1 MDITASTIETA
12 LRQLRKLPAPV
23 SDWHVESGFDS
34 TDDPAVWVW
43 VTLKDD
49 EVEFAKRWKLRS
61 IIDDLVREKIGSF
74 RLVYTRFRSASE
86 MENEK

>member
-1 MDITASTIETA
+1 MDITANTIETA
-12 LRQLRKLPAPV
+12 LRQLRELPAPV
-23 SDWHVESGFDS
+23 SDWHVETGFDS

-61 IIDDLVREKIGSF
+61 IIDDLVCEKVGSF
-74 RLVYTRFRSASE
+74 RLVYTHFRSASE
-86 MENEK
+86 MEDEK